1 MKIFDDITP
10 ALQSIL
16 RSWSTGSVVCWISF
30 RVHRDKLPSIK
41 EKWLEEY
48 GTGLSSEKRRYK
60 KSKGLPCA
68 SACAIPVLGM
78 PHEVECIML
87 ASAEALTAGS
97 QSPFSREKWITR
109 PPEVSDFVMVKEMK
123 ERGDSTWTWKINN
136 KQIGMLERDLTAL
149 VKSSDGS
156 AVAKSSHHMV
166 RFYPMFS
173 GVRRQLRRSLHSAR
187 KLWVANCKSTFPG
200 PDPDKLPMMVG
211 YRKESVTSSPKVAP
225 IAKT

>member
-1 MKIFDDITP
+1 
-10 ALQSIL
+10 
-16 RSWSTGSVVCWISF
+16 
-30 RVHRDKLPSIK
+30 
-41 EKWLEEY
+41 
-48 GTGLSSEKRRYK
+48 
-60 KSKGLPCA
+60 
-68 SACAIPVLGM
+68 
-78 PHEVECIML
+78 
-87 ASAEALTAGS
+87 
-97 QSPFSREKWITR
+97 
-109 PPEVSDFVMVKEMK
+109 MVKEMK

-200 PDPDKLPMMVG
+200 PDPDKLPMMVR